1 MKRKKMSEI
10 ISGKVISASI
20 NEKLREE
27 VEQLKANGIE
37 PCLAVV
43 LVGEDPASE
52 VYVRNKKRTC
62 EEVGIR
68 SVGHDLPAS
77 TTQQELENL
86 VHQLNDDP
94 AVHGILCQF
103 PLPKGLDET
112 QVILAISPEKDVDG
126 LHPLNA
132 GRIAMGQPKFISCT
146 PYGVLQMLKRSGI
159 STSGKNA
166 VVLGRSNL
174 VGRPIATLL
183 SSKGWDATVTVCHSR
198 TANLAEV
205 TSQADI
211 LVAAIGIP
219 EFVTSNM
226 VKSGAVVIDVGI
238 NRIDDPSKKSGSRMV
253 GDVAFKEVEEKASFI
268 TPVPGGVGPM
278 TIAMLMANTVNAAR
292 WLNGMNEM
300 SI

>member
-1 MKRKKMSEI
+1 VSEL
-10 ISGKVISASI
+10 ISGKIISAQI
-20 NEKLREE
+20 NEELCLE
-27 VEQLKANGIE
+27 VKQLKTKGIE
-37 PCLAVV
+37 PSLAVV

-52 VYVRNKKRTC
+52 VYVRNKKRTS
-62 EEVGIR
+62 EEIGMR
-68 SVGHDLPAS
+68 SIGHNLPDT
-77 TTQQELENL
+77 TTQRELETL
-86 VHQLNDDP
+86 IQSLNADP

-103 PLPKGLDET
+103 PLPEGLDEKK
-112 QVILAISPEKDVDG
+112 VIQTIDPEKDVDG

-132 GRIAMGQPKFISCT
+132 GLIAMGIPKFISCT

-198 TANLAEV
+198 TSDLAEV

-211 LVAAIGIP
+211 LIAAIGIP
-219 EFVTSNM
+219 EFVKANM
-226 VKSGAVVIDVGI
+226 VKPGAVVIDVGI
-238 NRIDDPSKKSGSRMV
+238 NRIDDPNKAKGTRLV
-253 GDVAFKEVEEKASFI
+253 GDVAFEEVAAKSSFI

-278 TIAMLMANTVNAAR
+278 TIAMLMVNTVNAAR
-292 WLNGMNEM
+292 WQNGLTEM
-300 SI
+300 DL

>member
-1 MKRKKMSEI
+1 MSEL
-10 ISGKVISASI
+10 ISGKIISAQI
-20 NEKLREE
+20 NEELCLE
-27 VEQLKANGIE
+27 VKQLKTKGIE
-37 PCLAVV
+37 PSLAVV

-52 VYVRNKKRTC
+52 VYVRNKKRTS
-62 EEVGIR
+62 EEIGMR
-68 SVGHDLPAS
+68 SIGHNLPDT
-77 TTQQELENL
+77 TTQRELETL
-86 VHQLNDDP
+86 IQSLNADP

-103 PLPKGLDET
+103 PLPEGLDEKK
-112 QVILAISPEKDVDG
+112 VIQTIAPEKDVDG

-132 GRIAMGQPKFISCT
+132 GLIAMGIPKFISCT

-198 TANLAEV
+198 TNDMAEV

-211 LVAAIGIP
+211 LIAAIGIP
-219 EFVTSNM
+219 EFVKANM
-226 VKSGAVVIDVGI
+226 VKPGAVVIDVGI
-238 NRIDDPSKKSGSRMV
+238 NRIDAPNKAKGTRLV
-253 GDVAFKEVEEKASFI
+253 GDVAFEEVAAKASFI

-278 TIAMLMANTVNAAR
+278 TIAMLMVNTVNAAR
-292 WLNGMNEM
+292 WQNGLTEM
-300 SI
+300 DL

>member
-1 MKRKKMSEI
+1 MSEL
-10 ISGKVISASI
+10 ISGKVIGASI
-20 NEKLREE
+20 NEELRKE
-27 VEQLKANGIE
+27 VDQLKTNGIE

-62 EEVGIR
+62 GEIGIR
-68 SVGHDLPAS
+68 SIGHDLPAS
-77 TTQQELENL
+77 TTQEELEKL
-86 VHQLNDDP
+86 IQSLNDDP

-103 PLPKGLDET
+103 PLPEKLNET
-112 QVILAISPEKDVDG
+112 RVILTISPDKDVDG

-132 GRIAMGQPKFISCT
+132 GLIAMGQPKFISCT
-146 PYGVLQMLKRSGI
+146 PYGVLQMLKRSRI

-198 TANLAEV
+198 TAKLAEV

-211 LVAAIGIP
+211 IVAAIGIP
-219 EFVTSNM
+219 EFVKADM
-226 VKSGAVVIDVGI
+226 VKPGAVVIDVGI
-238 NRIDDPSKKSGSRMV
+238 NRIDDPSKASGSRMV
-253 GDVAFKEVEEKASFI
+253 GDVAFKQVKEKASFI

-292 WLNGMNEM
+292 WLNGMSEM
-300 SI
+300 DL

>member
-1 MKRKKMSEI
+1 VSEL
-10 ISGKVISASI
+10 ISGKIISAQI
-20 NEKLREE
+20 NEELCLE
-27 VEQLKANGIE
+27 VKQLKTKGIE

-52 VYVRNKKRTC
+52 VYVRNKKRTS
-62 EEVGIR
+62 EEIGMR
-68 SVGHDLPAS
+68 SIGHNLPDT
-77 TTQQELENL
+77 TTQRELETL
-86 VHQLNDDP
+86 IQSLNADP

-103 PLPKGLDET
+103 PLPEGLDEKK
-112 QVILAISPEKDVDG
+112 VIQTIAPEKDVDG

-132 GRIAMGQPKFISCT
+132 GLIAMGIPKFISCT

-198 TANLAEV
+198 TNDMAEV

-211 LVAAIGIP
+211 LIAAIGIP
-219 EFVTSNM
+219 EFVKANM
-226 VKSGAVVIDVGI
+226 VKPGAVVIDVGI
-238 NRIDDPSKKSGSRMV
+238 NRIDDPSKAKGTRLV
-253 GDVAFKEVEEKASFI
+253 GDVAFEEVAAKSSFI

-278 TIAMLMANTVNAAR
+278 TIAMLMVNTVNAAR
-292 WLNGMNEM
+292 WQNGLTEM
-300 SI
+300 DL

>member
-1 MKRKKMSEI
+1 MSEL
-10 ISGKVISASI
+10 ISGKIISAQI
-20 NEKLREE
+20 NEELCLE
-27 VEQLKANGIE
+27 VKQLKTKGIE

-52 VYVRNKKRTC
+52 VYVRNKKRTG
-62 EEVGIR
+62 EEIGMR
-68 SVGHDLPAS
+68 SIGHNLPDT
-77 TTQQELENL
+77 TTQRELETL
-86 VHQLNDDP
+86 IQSLNADP

-103 PLPKGLDET
+103 PLPEGHDEKK
-112 QVILAISPEKDVDG
+112 VIQTIAPEKDVDG

-132 GRIAMGQPKFISCT
+132 GLIAMGIPKFISCT

-198 TANLAEV
+198 TSDLAEV

-211 LVAAIGIP
+211 LIAAIGIP
-219 EFVTSNM
+219 EFVKANM
-226 VKSGAVVIDVGI
+226 VKPGAVVIDVGI
-238 NRIDDPSKKSGSRMV
+238 NRIDDPNKAKGTRLV
-253 GDVAFKEVEEKASFI
+253 GDVAFEEVAAKTSFI

-278 TIAMLMANTVNAAR
+278 TIAMLMVNTVNAAR
-292 WLNGMNEM
+292 WQNGLTEM
-300 SI
+300 DL

>member
-1 MKRKKMSEI
+1 MSEL
-10 ISGKVISASI
+10 ISGKVIGASI
-20 NEKLREE
+20 NEELRKE
-27 VEQLKANGIE
+27 VNQLKTNGIE

-62 EEVGIR
+62 GEIGIR
-68 SVGHDLPAS
+68 SIGHDLPAS
-77 TTQQELENL
+77 TTQEELEHL
-86 VHQLNDDP
+86 IQSLNDDP

-103 PLPKGLDET
+103 PLPEKLNET
-112 QVILAISPEKDVDG
+112 RVILTISPDKDVDG

-132 GRIAMGQPKFISCT
+132 GLIAMGQPKFISCT

-205 TSQADI
+205 TSEADI

-219 EFVTSNM
+219 EFVKAEM
-226 VKSGAVVIDVGI
+226 VKPGAVVIDVGI
-238 NRIDDPSKKSGSRMV
+238 NRIYDASKASGSRMV
-253 GDVAFKEVEEKASFI
+253 GDVAFKQAEEKASFI

-292 WLNGMNEM
+292 WLNGMSEM
-300 SI
+300 DL

>member
-1 MKRKKMSEI
+1 VSEL
-10 ISGKVISASI
+10 ISGKIISAQI
-20 NEKLREE
+20 NEELCLE
-27 VEQLKANGIE
+27 VKQLKTKGIE

-52 VYVRNKKRTC
+52 VYVRNKKRTS
-62 EEVGIR
+62 EEIGMR
-68 SVGHDLPAS
+68 SIGHNLPNTA
-77 TTQQELENL
+77 TQQELETL
-86 VHQLNDDP
+86 IQSLNADP

-103 PLPKGLDET
+103 PLPEGLDEKK
-112 QVILAISPEKDVDG
+112 VIQTIDPEKDVDG

-132 GRIAMGQPKFISCT
+132 GLIAMGIPKFISCT

-198 TANLAEV
+198 TSDMAEV

-211 LVAAIGIP
+211 LIAAIGIP
-219 EFVTSNM
+219 EFVKASM
-226 VKSGAVVIDVGI
+226 VKPGAVVIDVGI
-238 NRIDDPSKKSGSRMV
+238 NRIDDPNKAKGTRLV
-253 GDVAFKEVEEKASFI
+253 GDVAFEEVAAKTSFI

-278 TIAMLMANTVNAAR
+278 TIAMLMVNTVNAAR
-292 WLNGMNEM
+292 WQNGLTEM
-300 SI
+300 DL

>member
-1 MKRKKMSEI
+1 MSEL
-10 ISGKVISASI
+10 ISGKVIGASI
-20 NEKLREE
+20 NEELRKE
-27 VEQLKANGIE
+27 VDQLKISGIE

-62 EEVGIR
+62 GEIGIR
-68 SVGHDLPAS
+68 SIGHDLPAS
-77 TTQQELENL
+77 TTQEELEKL
-86 VHQLNDDP
+86 IQSLNDDP

-103 PLPKGLDET
+103 PLPEKLNET
-112 QVILAISPEKDVDG
+112 RVILTISPDKDVDG

-132 GRIAMGQPKFISCT
+132 GLIAMGQPKFISCT
-146 PYGVLQMLKRSGI
+146 PYGVLQMLKRSRI

-211 LVAAIGIP
+211 MVAAIGIP
-219 EFVTSNM
+219 EFVKADM
-226 VKSGAVVIDVGI
+226 VKPGAVVIDVGI
-238 NRIDDPSKKSGSRMV
+238 NRIDDPSKASGSRMV
-253 GDVAFKEVEEKASFI
+253 GDVAFKQVEEKASFI

-292 WLNGMNEM
+292 WLNGMSEM
-300 SI
+300 DL

>member
-1 MKRKKMSEI
+1 MSEL
-10 ISGKVISASI
+10 ISGKIISTQI
-20 NEKLREE
+20 NEELCLE
-27 VEQLKANGIE
+27 VKQLKTKGIE

-52 VYVRNKKRTC
+52 VYVRNKKRTS
-62 EEVGIR
+62 EEIGMKSI
-68 SVGHDLPAS
+68 GHNLPDT
-77 TTQQELENL
+77 TTQRELETL
-86 VHQLNDDP
+86 IQSLNADP

-103 PLPKGLDET
+103 PLPEGLDEKK
-112 QVILAISPEKDVDG
+112 VIQTIAPEKDVDG

-132 GRIAMGQPKFISCT
+132 GLIAMGIPKFISCT

-159 STSGKNA
+159 STSGKNV

-198 TANLAEV
+198 TSDLAEV

-211 LVAAIGIP
+211 LIAAIGIP
-219 EFVTSNM
+219 EFVKANM
-226 VKSGAVVIDVGI
+226 VKPGAIVIDVGI
-238 NRIDDPSKKSGSRMV
+238 NRIDDPNKAKGTRLV
-253 GDVAFKEVEEKASFI
+253 GDVAFEEVAAKASFI

-278 TIAMLMANTVNAAR
+278 TIAMLMVNTVNAAR
-292 WLNGMNEM
+292 WQNGLTEM
-300 SI
+300 DL

>member
-1 MKRKKMSEI
+1 MSEL
-10 ISGKVISASI
+10 ISGKIISAQI
-20 NEKLREE
+20 NEELCLE
-27 VEQLKANGIE
+27 VKQLKTKGIE

-52 VYVRNKKRTC
+52 VYVRNKKRTG
-62 EEVGIR
+62 EEIGMR
-68 SVGHDLPAS
+68 SIGHNLPDT
-77 TTQQELENL
+77 TTQRELETL
-86 VHQLNDDP
+86 IQSLNADP

-103 PLPKGLDET
+103 PLPKGLDEKK
-112 QVILAISPEKDVDG
+112 VIQTIAPGKDVDG

-132 GRIAMGQPKFISCT
+132 GLIAMGIPKFISCT

-198 TANLAEV
+198 TSDMAEV

-211 LVAAIGIP
+211 LIAAIGIP
-219 EFVTSNM
+219 EFVKANM
-226 VKSGAVVIDVGI
+226 VKPGAVVIDVGI
-238 NRIDDPSKKSGSRMV
+238 NRIDDPNKAKGTRLV
-253 GDVAFKEVEEKASFI
+253 GDVAFEEVAAKASFI

-278 TIAMLMANTVNAAR
+278 TIAMLMVNTVNAAR
-292 WLNGMNEM
+292 WQNGLTEM
-300 SI
+300 DL

>member
-1 MKRKKMSEI
+1 MSEL
-10 ISGKVISASI
+10 ISGKIISAQI
-20 NEKLREE
+20 NKELCLE
-27 VEQLKANGIE
+27 VKQLKTKGIE

-52 VYVRNKKRTC
+52 VYVRNKKRTS
-62 EEVGIR
+62 EEIGMR
-68 SVGHDLPAS
+68 SIGHNLPDT
-77 TTQQELENL
+77 TTQRELETL
-86 VHQLNDDP
+86 IQSLNADP

-103 PLPKGLDET
+103 PLPEGLDKT
-112 QVILAISPEKDVDG
+112 KVIQTIAPEKDVDG

-132 GRIAMGQPKFISCT
+132 GLIAMGIPKFISCT

-198 TANLAEV
+198 TSDLAEV

-211 LVAAIGIP
+211 LIAAIGIP
-219 EFVTSNM
+219 EFVKGNM
-226 VKSGAVVIDVGI
+226 VKDGAVVIDVGI
-238 NRIDDPSKKSGSRMV
+238 NPIDDPNKAKGTRLV
-253 GDVAFKEVEEKASFI
+253 GDVAFEEVAAKASFI

-278 TIAMLMANTVNAAR
+278 TIAMLMVNTVNAAR
-292 WLNGMNEM
+292 WQNGLTEM
-300 SI
+300 DL

>member
-1 MKRKKMSEI
+1 VSEL
-10 ISGKVISASI
+10 ISGKIISTQI
-20 NEKLREE
+20 NEELCLE
-27 VEQLKANGIE
+27 VKQLKTKGIE

-52 VYVRNKKRTC
+52 VYVRNKKRTS
-62 EEVGIR
+62 EEIGMR
-68 SVGHDLPAS
+68 SIGHNLPDT
-77 TTQQELENL
+77 TTQRELETL
-86 VHQLNDDP
+86 IQSLNADP

-103 PLPKGLDET
+103 PLPEGLDEKK
-112 QVILAISPEKDVDG
+112 VIQTIAPEKDVDG

-132 GRIAMGQPKFISCT
+132 GLIAMGIPKFISCT

-159 STSGKNA
+159 STSGKNV

-198 TANLAEV
+198 TNDMAEV

-211 LVAAIGIP
+211 LIAAIGIP
-219 EFVTSNM
+219 EFVKANM
-226 VKSGAVVIDVGI
+226 VKPGAVVIDVGI
-238 NRIDDPSKKSGSRMV
+238 NRIDDPNKAKGTRLV
-253 GDVAFKEVEEKASFI
+253 GDVAFEEVAAKSSFI

-278 TIAMLMANTVNAAR
+278 TIAMLMVNTVNAAR
-292 WLNGMNEM
+292 WQNGLTEM
-300 SI
+300 DL

>member
-1 MKRKKMSEI
+1 VSEL
-10 ISGKVISASI
+10 ISGKIISAQI
-20 NEKLREE
+20 NEELCLE
-27 VEQLKANGIE
+27 VKQLKTKGIK
-37 PCLAVV
+37 PCLAVI

-52 VYVRNKKRTC
+52 VYVRNKKRTS
-62 EEVGIR
+62 EEIGMR
-68 SVGHDLPAS
+68 SIGHNLPDT
-77 TTQQELENL
+77 TTQRELETL
-86 VHQLNDDP
+86 IQSLNADT

-103 PLPKGLDET
+103 PLPEGLDEKK
-112 QVILAISPEKDVDG
+112 VIQTIAPEKDVDG

-132 GRIAMGQPKFISCT
+132 GLIAMGIPKFISCT

-198 TANLAEV
+198 TNDMAEV

-211 LVAAIGIP
+211 LIAAIGIP
-219 EFVTSNM
+219 EFVKANM
-226 VKSGAVVIDVGI
+226 VKPGAVVIDVGI
-238 NRIDDPSKKSGSRMV
+238 NRIEDPNKAKGTRLV
-253 GDVAFKEVEEKASFI
+253 GDVAFEEVAAKSSFI

-278 TIAMLMANTVNAAR
+278 TIAMLMVNTVNAAR
-292 WLNGMNEM
+292 WQNGLTEM
-300 SI
+300 DL

>member
-1 MKRKKMSEI
+1 MSEL
-10 ISGKVISASI
+10 ISGKIISAQI
-20 NEKLREE
+20 NEELCLE
-27 VEQLKANGIE
+27 VKQLETKGIE

-52 VYVRNKKRTC
+52 VYVRNKKRTS
-62 EEVGIR
+62 EEIGMR
-68 SVGHDLPAS
+68 SIGHNLPDT
-77 TTQQELENL
+77 TTQRELETL
-86 VHQLNDDP
+86 IQSLNADP

-103 PLPKGLDET
+103 PLPEGLDEKK
-112 QVILAISPEKDVDG
+112 VIQTIAPEKDVDG

-132 GRIAMGQPKFISCT
+132 GLIAMGIPKFISCT

-198 TANLAEV
+198 TSDLAEV

-211 LVAAIGIP
+211 LIAAIGIP
-219 EFVTSNM
+219 EFVKANM
-226 VKSGAVVIDVGI
+226 VKPGAVVIDVGI
-238 NRIDDPSKKSGSRMV
+238 NRIDDPNKAKGTRLV
-253 GDVAFKEVEEKASFI
+253 GDVAFEEVAAKSSFI

-278 TIAMLMANTVNAAR
+278 TIAMLMVNTVNAAR
-292 WLNGMNEM
+292 WQNGLTEM
-300 SI
+300 DL

>member
-1 MKRKKMSEI
+1 MSEL
-10 ISGKVISASI
+10 ISGKIISAQI
-20 NEKLREE
+20 NEELCLE
-27 VEQLKANGIE
+27 VKQLKTKGIE

-52 VYVRNKKRTC
+52 VYVRNKKRTS
-62 EEVGIR
+62 EEIGMR
-68 SVGHDLPAS
+68 SIGHNLPDT
-77 TTQQELENL
+77 TTQRELETL
-86 VHQLNDDP
+86 IQSLNADP

-103 PLPKGLDET
+103 PLPEGLDKT
-112 QVILAISPEKDVDG
+112 KVIQTIAPEKDVDG

-132 GRIAMGQPKFISCT
+132 GLIAMGIPKFISCT

-198 TANLAEV
+198 TSDLAEV

-211 LVAAIGIP
+211 LIAAIGIP
-219 EFVTSNM
+219 EFVKANM
-226 VKSGAVVIDVGI
+226 VKPGAVVIDVGI
-238 NRIDDPSKKSGSRMV
+238 NRIDDPNKAKGTRLV
-253 GDVAFKEVEEKASFI
+253 GDVAFEEVAAKTSFI

-278 TIAMLMANTVNAAR
+278 TIAMLMVNTVNAAR
-292 WLNGMNEM
+292 WQNGLTEM
-300 SI
+300 DL

>member
-1 MKRKKMSEI
+1 MSEL
-10 ISGKVISASI
+10 ISGKVIGASI
-20 NEKLREE
+20 NEELRKE
-27 VEQLKANGIE
+27 VDQLKTNGIE

-62 EEVGIR
+62 GEIGIR
-68 SVGHDLPAS
+68 SIGHDLPAS
-77 TTQQELENL
+77 TTQEELEKL
-86 VHQLNDDP
+86 IQSLNDDP

-103 PLPKGLDET
+103 PLPEELNET
-112 QVILAISPEKDVDG
+112 RVILTISPDKDVDG

-132 GRIAMGQPKFISCT
+132 GLIAMGQPKFISCT
-146 PYGVLQMLKRSGI
+146 PYGVLQMLKRSRI

-211 LVAAIGIP
+211 IVAAIGIP
-219 EFVTSNM
+219 EFVKADM
-226 VKSGAVVIDVGI
+226 VKPGAVVIDVGI
-238 NRIDDPSKKSGSRMV
+238 NRIDDPSKASGSRMV
-253 GDVAFKEVEEKASFI
+253 GDVAFKQVEEKASFI

-292 WLNGMNEM
+292 WLNGMSEM
-300 SI
+300 DL

>member
-1 MKRKKMSEI
+1 MSEL
-10 ISGKVISASI
+10 ISGKIISAQI
-20 NEKLREE
+20 NEELCLE
-27 VEQLKANGIE
+27 VKQLKTKGIE

-52 VYVRNKKRTC
+52 VYVRNKKRTS
-62 EEVGIR
+62 EEIGMR
-68 SVGHDLPAS
+68 SIGHNLPDT
-77 TTQQELENL
+77 TTQRELETL
-86 VHQLNDDP
+86 IQSLNADP

-103 PLPKGLDET
+103 PLPEGLDKT
-112 QVILAISPEKDVDG
+112 KVIQTIAPEKDVDG

-132 GRIAMGQPKFISCT
+132 GLIAMGIPKFISCT

-198 TANLAEV
+198 TSDLAEV

-211 LVAAIGIP
+211 LIAAIGIP
-219 EFVTSNM
+219 EFVKGNM
-226 VKSGAVVIDVGI
+226 VKDGAVVIDVGI
-238 NRIDDPSKKSGSRMV
+238 NPIDDPNKAKGTRLV
-253 GDVAFKEVEEKASFI
+253 GDVAFEEVAAKASFI

-278 TIAMLMANTVNAAR
+278 TIAMLMVNTVNAAR
-292 WLNGMNEM
+292 WQNGLTEM
-300 SI
+300 DL

>member
-1 MKRKKMSEI
+1 MSDL
-10 ISGKVISASI
+10 ISGKIISAQI
-20 NEKLREE
+20 NEELCLE
-27 VEQLKANGIE
+27 VKQLKTKGIE

-52 VYVRNKKRTC
+52 VYVRNKKRTS
-62 EEVGIR
+62 EEIGMR
-68 SVGHDLPAS
+68 SIGHNLPDT
-77 TTQQELENL
+77 TTQRELETL
-86 VHQLNDDP
+86 IQSLNADP

-103 PLPKGLDET
+103 PLPEGLDET
-112 QVILAISPEKDVDG
+112 KVIQTIAPEKDVDG

-132 GRIAMGQPKFISCT
+132 GLIAMGIPKFISCT

-198 TANLAEV
+198 TSDLAEV

-211 LVAAIGIP
+211 LIAAIGIP
-219 EFVTSNM
+219 EFVKANM
-226 VKSGAVVIDVGI
+226 VKPGAVVIDVGI
-238 NRIDDPSKKSGSRMV
+238 NRIDDPNKAKGTRLV
-253 GDVAFKEVEEKASFI
+253 GDVAFEEVAAKSSFI

-278 TIAMLMANTVNAAR
+278 TIAMLMVNTVNAAR
-292 WLNGMNEM
+292 WQNGLTEM
-300 SI
+300 DL

>member
-1 MKRKKMSEI
+1 MSEL
-10 ISGKVISASI
+10 ISGKIISAQI
-20 NEKLREE
+20 NEELCLE
-27 VEQLKANGIE
+27 VKQLKTKGIE

-52 VYVRNKKRTC
+52 VYVRNKKRTS
-62 EEVGIR
+62 EEIGMMSI
-68 SVGHDLPAS
+68 GHNLPDT
-77 TTQQELENL
+77 TTQRELETL
-86 VHQLNDDP
+86 IQSLNADP

-103 PLPKGLDET
+103 PLPEGLDEKK
-112 QVILAISPEKDVDG
+112 VIQTIAPEKDVDG

-132 GRIAMGQPKFISCT
+132 GLIAMGIPKFISCT

-198 TANLAEV
+198 TSDMAEV

-211 LVAAIGIP
+211 LIAAIGIP
-219 EFVTSNM
+219 EFVKANM
-226 VKSGAVVIDVGI
+226 VKPGAVVIDVGI
-238 NRIDDPSKKSGSRMV
+238 NRIDDPNKAKGTRLV
-253 GDVAFKEVEEKASFI
+253 GDVAFEEVAAKSSFI

-278 TIAMLMANTVNAAR
+278 TIAMLMVNTVNAAR
-292 WLNGMNEM
+292 WQNGLTEM
-300 SI
+300 DL

>member
-1 MKRKKMSEI
+1 MSEL
-10 ISGKVISASI
+10 ISGKIISTQI
-20 NEKLREE
+20 NEELCLE
-27 VEQLKANGIE
+27 VKQLKTKGIE

-52 VYVRNKKRTC
+52 VYVRNKKRTT
-62 EEVGIR
+62 EEIGMKSI
-68 SVGHDLPAS
+68 GHNLPD
-77 TTQQELENL
+77 TITQLELETL
-86 VHQLNDDP
+86 IQSLNADP

-103 PLPKGLDET
+103 PLPEGLDET
-112 QVILAISPEKDVDG
+112 KVIQKIAPEKDVDG

-132 GRIAMGQPKFISCT
+132 GLIAMGIPKFISCT

-198 TANLAEV
+198 TSDLAEV

-211 LVAAIGIP
+211 LIAAIGIP
-219 EFVTSNM
+219 EFVKANM
-226 VKSGAVVIDVGI
+226 VKPGAIVIDVGI
-238 NRIDDPSKKSGSRMV
+238 NRIDDPNKAKGTRLV
-253 GDVAFKEVEEKASFI
+253 GDVAFEEVAAKASFI

-278 TIAMLMANTVNAAR
+278 TIAMLMVNTVNAAR
-292 WLNGMNEM
+292 WQNGLTEM
-300 SI
+300 DL

>member
-1 MKRKKMSEI
+1 MSEL
-10 ISGKVISASI
+10 ISGKVIGASI
-20 NEKLREE
+20 NEELRKE
-27 VEQLKANGIE
+27 VDQLKISGIE

-62 EEVGIR
+62 GEIGIR
-68 SVGHDLPAS
+68 SIGHDLPAS
-77 TTQQELENL
+77 TTQEELEKL
-86 VHQLNDDP
+86 IQSLNDDP

-103 PLPKGLDET
+103 PLPEKLDET
-112 QVILAISPEKDVDG
+112 RVILTISPDKDVDG

-132 GRIAMGQPKFISCT
+132 GLIAMGQPKFISCT

-205 TSQADI
+205 TSEADI

-219 EFVTSNM
+219 EFVKAEM
-226 VKSGAVVIDVGI
+226 VKPGAVVIDVGI
-238 NRIDDPSKKSGSRMV
+238 NRIDDPSKASGSRMV
-253 GDVAFKEVEEKASFI
+253 GDVAFKQAEEKASFI

-292 WLNGMNEM
+292 WLNGMSEM
-300 SI
+300 DL

>member
-1 MKRKKMSEI
+1 MSEL
-10 ISGKVISASI
+10 ISGKIISAQI
-20 NEKLREE
+20 NEELCLE
-27 VEQLKANGIE
+27 VKQLKTKGIE

-52 VYVRNKKRTC
+52 VYVRNKKRTS
-62 EEVGIR
+62 EEIGMR
-68 SVGHDLPAS
+68 SIGHNLPDT
-77 TTQQELENL
+77 TTQRELETL
-86 VHQLNDDP
+86 IQSLNADP

-103 PLPKGLDET
+103 PLPEGHDEKK
-112 QVILAISPEKDVDG
+112 VIQTIAPEKDVDG

-132 GRIAMGQPKFISCT
+132 GLIAMGIPKFISCT

-198 TANLAEV
+198 TSDLAEV

-211 LVAAIGIP
+211 LIAAIGIP
-219 EFVTSNM
+219 EFVKANM
-226 VKSGAVVIDVGI
+226 VKPGAVVIDVGI
-238 NRIDDPSKKSGSRMV
+238 NRIDDPNKAKGTRLV
-253 GDVAFKEVEEKASFI
+253 GDVAFEEVAAKSSFI

-278 TIAMLMANTVNAAR
+278 TIAMLMVNTVNAAR
-292 WLNGMNEM
+292 WQNGLTEM
-300 SI
+300 DL

>member
-1 MKRKKMSEI
+1 MSKL
-10 ISGKVISASI
+10 ISGKEIGASI
-20 NEKLREE
+20 NEELRKE
-27 VEQLKANGIE
+27 VDQLKSNGIE

-62 EEVGIR
+62 GEIGIR
-68 SVGHDLPAS
+68 SIGHDLPAS

-86 VHQLNDDP
+86 VQSLNDDP

-112 QVILAISPEKDVDG
+112 RVILAISPDKDVDG

-132 GRIAMGQPKFISCT
+132 GLIAMGQPKFISCT
-146 PYGVLQMLKRSGI
+146 PFGVLQMLKRSGI

-219 EFVTSNM
+219 EFVKADM
-226 VKSGAVVIDVGI
+226 VKPGAVVIDVGI
-238 NRIDDPSKKSGSRMV
+238 NRIDDPSKASGSRMV
-253 GDVAFKEVEEKASFI
+253 GDVAFKEVEGKASFI

-292 WLNGMNEM
+292 SLNGMTEM
-300 SI
+300 DL

>member
-1 MKRKKMSEI
+1 MSEL
-10 ISGKVISASI
+10 ISGKVIGASI
-20 NEKLREE
+20 NEELRKE
-27 VEQLKANGIE
+27 VDQLKTNGIE

-62 EEVGIR
+62 GEIGIR
-68 SVGHDLPAS
+68 SIGHDLPAS
-77 TTQQELENL
+77 TTQEELEKL
-86 VHQLNDDP
+86 IQSLNDDP

-103 PLPKGLDET
+103 PLPEKLNET
-112 QVILAISPEKDVDG
+112 RVILTISPDKDVDG

-132 GRIAMGQPKFISCT
+132 GLIAMGQPKFISCT
-146 PYGVLQMLKRSGI
+146 PYGVLQMLKRSRI

-198 TANLAEV
+198 TVNLAEV

-211 LVAAIGIP
+211 IVAAIGIP
-219 EFVTSNM
+219 EFVKADM
-226 VKSGAVVIDVGI
+226 VKPGAVVIDVGI
-238 NRIDDPSKKSGSRMV
+238 NRIDDPSKASGSRMV
-253 GDVAFKEVEEKASFI
+253 GDVAFKQVEEKASFI

-292 WLNGMNEM
+292 WLNGMSEM
-300 SI
+300 DL

>member
-1 MKRKKMSEI
+1 MSEL
-10 ISGKVISASI
+10 ISGKIISAQI
-20 NEKLREE
+20 NEELCLE
-27 VEQLKANGIE
+27 VKQLKTKGIE

-52 VYVRNKKRTC
+52 VYVRNKKRTG
-62 EEVGIR
+62 EEIGMR
-68 SVGHDLPAS
+68 SIGHNLPDT
-77 TTQQELENL
+77 TTQRELETL
-86 VHQLNDDP
+86 IQSLNADP

-103 PLPKGLDET
+103 PLPEGLDKT
-112 QVILAISPEKDVDG
+112 KVIQTIAPEKDVDG

-132 GRIAMGQPKFISCT
+132 GLIAMGIPKFISCT

-198 TANLAEV
+198 TSDLAEV

-211 LVAAIGIP
+211 LIAAIGIP
-219 EFVTSNM
+219 EFVKANM
-226 VKSGAVVIDVGI
+226 VKPGAVVIDVGI
-238 NRIDDPSKKSGSRMV
+238 NRIDDPNKAKGTRLV
-253 GDVAFKEVEEKASFI
+253 GDVAFEEVAAKASFI

-278 TIAMLMANTVNAAR
+278 TIAMLMVNTVNAAC
-292 WLNGMNEM
+292 WQNGLTEM
-300 SI
+300 DL

>member
-1 MKRKKMSEI
+1 MSEL
-10 ISGKVISASI
+10 ISGKIISTQI
-20 NEKLREE
+20 NEELCLE
-27 VEQLKANGIE
+27 VKQLKTKGIE

-52 VYVRNKKRTC
+52 VYVRNKKRTS
-62 EEVGIR
+62 EEIGMKSI
-68 SVGHDLPAS
+68 GHNLPDT
-77 TTQQELENL
+77 TTQRELETL
-86 VHQLNDDP
+86 IQSLNADP

-103 PLPKGLDET
+103 PLPEGLDEKK
-112 QVILAISPEKDVDG
+112 VIQTIAPEKDVDG

-132 GRIAMGQPKFISCT
+132 GLIAMGIPKFISCT

-198 TANLAEV
+198 TNDMAEV

-211 LVAAIGIP
+211 LIAAIGIP
-219 EFVTSNM
+219 EFVKANM
-226 VKSGAVVIDVGI
+226 VKPGAVVIDVGI
-238 NRIDDPSKKSGSRMV
+238 NRIDDPNKAKGTRLV
-253 GDVAFKEVEEKASFI
+253 GDVAFEEVAAKTSFI

-278 TIAMLMANTVNAAR
+278 TIAMLMVNTVNAAR
-292 WLNGMNEM
+292 WQNGLTEM
-300 SI
+300 DL

>member
-1 MKRKKMSEI
+1 VSEL
-10 ISGKVISASI
+10 ISGKIISAQI
-20 NEKLREE
+20 NEELCLE
-27 VEQLKANGIE
+27 VKQLKSKGIE

-52 VYVRNKKRTC
+52 VYVRNKKRTS
-62 EEVGIR
+62 EEIGMKSI
-68 SVGHDLPAS
+68 GHNLPDT
-77 TTQQELENL
+77 TTQRELETL
-86 VHQLNDDP
+86 IQSLNADP

-103 PLPKGLDET
+103 PLPEGLDEKK
-112 QVILAISPEKDVDG
+112 VIQTIAPEKDVDG

-132 GRIAMGQPKFISCT
+132 GLIAMGIPKFISCT

-198 TANLAEV
+198 TSDLAEV

-211 LVAAIGIP
+211 LIAAIGIP
-219 EFVTSNM
+219 EFVKANM
-226 VKSGAVVIDVGI
+226 VKPGAIVIDVGI
-238 NRIDDPSKKSGSRMV
+238 NRIDDPNKAKGTRLV
-253 GDVAFKEVEEKASFI
+253 GDVAFEEVAAKASFI

-278 TIAMLMANTVNAAR
+278 TIAMLMVNTVNAAR
-292 WLNGMNEM
+292 WQNGLTEM
-300 SI
+300 DL

>member
-1 MKRKKMSEI
+1 MSDL
-10 ISGKVISASI
+10 ISGKIISAQI
-20 NEKLREE
+20 NEELCLE
-27 VEQLKANGIE
+27 VKQLKTKGIE

-52 VYVRNKKRTC
+52 VYVRNKKRTS
-62 EEVGIR
+62 EEIGMR
-68 SVGHDLPAS
+68 SIGHNLPDT
-77 TTQQELENL
+77 TTQRELETL
-86 VHQLNDDP
+86 IQSLNADP
-94 AVHGILCQF
+94 AVHGFLCQF
-103 PLPKGLDET
+103 PLPEGLDET
-112 QVILAISPEKDVDG
+112 KVIQTIAPEKDVDG

-132 GRIAMGQPKFISCT
+132 GLIAMGIPKFISCT

-198 TANLAEV
+198 TNDMAEV

-211 LVAAIGIP
+211 LIAAIGIP
-219 EFVTSNM
+219 EFVKANM
-226 VKSGAVVIDVGI
+226 VKPGAVVIDVGI
-238 NRIDDPSKKSGSRMV
+238 NRIDDPNKAKGTRLV
-253 GDVAFKEVEEKASFI
+253 GDVAFEEVAAKSSFI

-278 TIAMLMANTVNAAR
+278 TIAMLMVNTVNAAR
-292 WLNGMNEM
+292 WQNGLTEM
-300 SI
+300 DL